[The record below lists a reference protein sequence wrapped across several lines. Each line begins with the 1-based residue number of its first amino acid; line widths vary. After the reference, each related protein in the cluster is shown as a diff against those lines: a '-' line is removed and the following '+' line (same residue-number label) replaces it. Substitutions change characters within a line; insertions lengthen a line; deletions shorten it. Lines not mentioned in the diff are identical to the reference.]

1 MAKPLVIV
9 ESPAKAKTLGRF
21 LGNRYRVEASYG
33 HIRDLP
39 ESAAEVPKDIKEKEW
54 GRLGVD
60 VESDFTPY
68 YVVPSDKRKQVA
80 HLKTAVKEASE
91 LLLATDPDREG
102 ESISWHLAQLLKP
115 RIPVRRIV
123 FHEITEDAVKEA
135 LANPSD
141 VNENLV
147 RAQESRR
154 ILDRLYGYT
163 LSPVL
168 WKKVQTGLSAGRVQS
183 VAVRLIV
190 EREEE
195 RRAFRA
201 GVFWDLEASME
212 GEGRRFVATL
222 VRIGDQRIAS
232 GKDFDPQTG
241 RLKNQVRLIDEASA
255 GALVDAMVGNLPWTV
270 SSVEQKPG
278 VERPA
283 PPFTTSTLTQEAS
296 RKLGFAT
303 ERTMQ
308 VAQRLFQ
315 GLEGVGGGQGLI
327 TYHRTDSTTL
337 SDKALGESAR
347 VIREIF
353 GAEFH
358 DGPRRYQTR
367 VKNAQE
373 AHEAIRPTD
382 FRLTPAQLEGALDFD
397 ELRVYELIWKRTMAS
412 QMVDARVLRTT
423 LEISAKGTGGEVA
436 VLTASG
442 KAIEFAGFRR
452 AYVEGSDDPAA
463 ELEEQEAILPQCR
476 VGDRI
481 HRDGSTPI
489 ALLDTVPKRHET
501 TPPARYTEAS
511 LIKELERL
519 GIGRPS
525 TYAPTIATI
534 VRRGYVFRQSKALVP
549 SFTAFAVT
557 KLLREHFGD
566 FVETDFTAEMEDDLD
581 EISRG
586 EREWVA
592 FLKQFYYGDKKH
604 RGLLPAVEHGAEK
617 ADYPVLTLGEDDD
630 SGEPVRVRIGRF
642 GPFVQVGEG
651 GPGRTASLPED
662 VAPADLT
669 VEKALELV
677 RAKAEGP
684 RTLGTDPA
692 TGLPVF
698 VMNGRYGAY
707 VQLGETPIKGQRAKV
722 KGEEASKVKGEG
734 ASKGKGGDAKPK
746 RASLQAGMSEDTVT
760 LDEALRLLSLP
771 RVLGLHPDD
780 NEPVVTNFGRFGPYV
795 KHGDEFRSL
804 ESEEDV
810 FGISFDA
817 ALALLRA
824 PKQSR
829 RRQTQKKV
837 LRELSADGSTLKLMA
852 GRYGPY
858 VTDGTTNA
866 SLPRGTS
873 PESLTYAQAA
883 ELIAARRDAVPM
895 PRRRA
900 RGQGA
905 RPQGSGPRPQSGPRG
920 QAPGTR
926 PKATGRRRARRPDS

>member
-1 MAKPLVIV
+1 MPTKPLVIV
-9 ESPAKAKTLGRF
+9 ESPAKAKILGRF
-21 LGNRYRVEASYG
+21 LGNKYRVEASYG

-39 ESAAEVPKDIKEKEW
+39 ESASEVPKEIKEKDW

-60 VESDFTPY
+60 VDKDFTPY
-68 YVVPSDKRKQVA
+68 YVVPTDKRKQVA
-80 HLKTAVKEASE
+80 HLKTAIKDASE

-102 ESISWHLAQLLKP
+102 ESISWHLTQVLKP
-115 RIPVRRIV
+115 KVPVHRIV

-135 LANPSD
+135 LKNPAGVD
-141 VNENLV
+141 ENLV

-195 RRAFRA
+195 RREFRA
-201 GVFWDLEASME
+201 SAYWDLEARLK
-212 GEGRRFVATL
+212 GEGREFVATL
-222 VRIGDQRIAS
+222 VRLGDRRIAS

-241 RLKNQVRLIDEASA
+241 ALKNQSARLLDEAA
-255 GALVDAMVGNLPWTV
+255 AMTLVDAIRANVPWDVT
-270 SSVEQKPG
+270 SVEQKPG

-296 RKLGFAT
+296 RKLGFSAD
-303 ERTMQ
+303 RTMQ

-315 GLEGVGGGQGLI
+315 GVDVGNDQMEGLI

-337 SDKALGESAR
+337 SDKALTESAR
-347 VIREIF
+347 VIREMF
-353 GAEFH
+353 GGEYY
-358 DGPRRYQTR
+358 DEPRRYQTK

-382 FRLTPAQLEGALDFD
+382 FRLAPSQLEGVLDSD
-397 ELRVYELIWKRTMAS
+397 GLRVYDLIWKRTMAS
-412 QMVDARVLRTT
+412 QMVDARVLRTS
-423 LEISAKGTGGEVA
+423 LEISAKAPNGETA

-452 AYVEGSDDPAA
+452 AYVEGSDDPQA
-463 ELEEQEAILPQCR
+463 ELDEQEALLPQCQ

-481 HRDGSTPI
+481 HHDGSTAI
-489 ALLDTVPKRHET
+489 TLLDTDPKRHET
-501 TPPARYTEAS
+501 TPPARFTEAA

-534 VRRGYVFRQSKALVP
+534 VRRGYVLRQGKALVP

-566 FVETDFTAEMEDDLD
+566 FVETDFTAEMEDVLD

-586 EREWVA
+586 EREWIA
-592 FLKQFYYGDKKH
+592 FLRQFYYGDRKH
-604 RGLLPAVEHGAEK
+604 RGLLPAVEKGAEK
-617 ADYPVLTLGEDDD
+617 ADYPVLDLGTDAE
-630 SGEPVRVRIGRF
+630 SGDPVRVRIGRF

-651 GPGRTASLPED
+651 GPGKTASLPED
-662 VAPADLT
+662 VAPADFT
-669 VEKALELV
+669 VATAMELV

-684 RTLGTDPA
+684 RTLGVDPA
-692 TGLPVF
+692 TGQNVY
-698 VMNGRYGAY
+698 VMTGRYGAY
-707 VQLGETPIKGQRAKV
+707 VQLGETPEPPPKT
-722 KGEEASKVKGEG
+722 
-734 ASKGKGGDAKPK
+734 KGKRAPVEKPK
-746 RASLQAGMSEDTVT
+746 RASLQAGMTESTVMLED
-760 LDEALRLLSLP
+760 ALKLLSLP
-771 RVLGLHPDD
+771 RVVGVHPDD
-780 NEPVVTNFGRFGPYV
+780 NEPIATNFGRFGPYV

-804 ESEEDV
+804 ESEDDV
-810 FGISFDA
+810 FTISLDA
-817 ALALLRA
+817 AVALLRA

-829 RRQTQKKV
+829 RRQPAQKKV
-837 LRELSADGSTLKLMA
+837 LRELTENGTTIKVLA

-866 SLPRGTS
+866 SVPRTVN
-873 PESLTYAQAA
+873 PEALTFAEAQ
-883 ELIAARRDAVPM
+883 ELLAARRDAAPS
-895 PRRRA
+895 PRRM
-900 RGQGA
+900 G
-905 RPQGSGPRPQSGPRG
+905 
-920 QAPGTR
+920 
-926 PKATGRRRARRPDS
+926 GRRRAAAESTGRARGSRRKAAGA

>member
-1 MAKPLVIV
+1 MAAKPLVIV
-9 ESPAKAKTLGRF
+9 ESPAKAKILGRF
-21 LGNRYRVEASYG
+21 LGNKYRVEASYG

-39 ESAAEVPKDIKEKEW
+39 ESASEVPKEIKEKEW

-60 VESDFTPY
+60 VDKDFTPY
-68 YVVPSDKRKQVA
+68 YVVPTDKRKQVA
-80 HLKTAVKEASE
+80 HLKTAIKDASE

-102 ESISWHLAQLLKP
+102 ESISWHLTQVLKP
-115 RIPVRRIV
+115 KVPVRRIV
-123 FHEITEDAVKEA
+123 FHEITEDAVNEA
-135 LANPSD
+135 LKNPSGVD
-141 VNENLV
+141 ENLV

-195 RRAFRA
+195 RRAFHGSA
-201 GVFWDLEASME
+201 YWDLEARLK
-212 GEGRRFVATL
+212 GEGREFIATL
-222 VRIGDQRIAS
+222 ARLGDQRIAS

-241 RLKNQVRLIDEASA
+241 ALKNQSARLLDEAA
-255 GALVDAMVGNLPWTV
+255 AMTLVEAIRANVPWTV
-270 SSVEQKPG
+270 TSVEQKPG

-296 RKLGFAT
+296 RKLGFSAD
-303 ERTMQ
+303 RTMQ

-315 GLEGVGGGQGLI
+315 GVDVGNDQMEGLI

-337 SDKALGESAR
+337 SDKAITESAR
-347 VIREIF
+347 VIREMF
-353 GAEFH
+353 GGEYY
-358 DGPRRYQTR
+358 DEPRRYQTK

-382 FRLTPAQLEGALDFD
+382 FRLAPSQLEGALDSD
-397 ELRVYELIWKRTMAS
+397 ALRIYDLVWKRTMAS
-412 QMVDARVLRTT
+412 QMVDARVLRTS
-423 LEISAKGTGGEVA
+423 LEISANAPNGETA

-452 AYVEGSDDPAA
+452 AYVEGSDDPQA
-463 ELEEQEAILPQCR
+463 ELEEQEAILPQCQ

-481 HRDGSTPI
+481 HHDGTTPI
-489 ALLDTVPKRHET
+489 TLLDTEPKRHET
-501 TPPARYTEAS
+501 TPPARFTEAA

-534 VRRGYVFRQSKALVP
+534 VRRGYVFRQGKALVP

-566 FVETDFTAEMEDDLD
+566 FIETDFTAEMEDVLD

-586 EREWVA
+586 EREWIA
-592 FLKQFYYGDKKH
+592 FLRQFYYGDRKH
-604 RGLLPAVEHGAEK
+604 RGLLPAVEKGAER
-617 ADYPVLTLGEDDD
+617 ADYPVLDLGSDPE
-630 SGEPVRVRIGRF
+630 SGESVRLRIGRF

-651 GPGRTASLPED
+651 GPGKTASLPED
-662 VAPADLT
+662 VAPADFS

-684 RTLGTDPA
+684 RTLGVDPA
-692 TGLPVF
+692 TAQNVY
-698 VMNGRYGAY
+698 VMTGRYGAY
-707 VQLGETPIKGQRAKV
+707 VQLGETPEPPPKT
-722 KGEEASKVKGEG
+722 
-734 ASKGKGGDAKPK
+734 KGKRAPVEKPK
-746 RASLQAGMSEDTVT
+746 RASLQAGMTESTVT
-760 LDEALRLLSLP
+760 LEEALKLLSLP
-771 RVLGLHPDD
+771 RVVGVHPDD
-780 NEPVVTNFGRFGPYV
+780 NEPITTNFGRFGPYV

-810 FGISFDA
+810 FTISFDA

-829 RRQTQKKV
+829 RRQPAQKKV
-837 LRELSADGSTLKLMA
+837 LRELTENGTTIKVLA

-866 SLPRGTS
+866 SVPRTTN
-873 PESLTYAQAA
+873 PESLTFAEAQ
-883 ELIAARRDAVPM
+883 ELLAARRDAAPTA
-895 PRRRA
+895 RRI
-900 RGQGA
+900 G
-905 RPQGSGPRPQSGPRG
+905 
-920 QAPGTR
+920 
-926 PKATGRRRARRPDS
+926 GRRRAAAESTGRARGSRRKAAGA

>member
-21 LGNRYRVEASYG
+21 LGSKYRVEASFG

-39 ESAAEVPKDIKEKEW
+39 ESAASVPKEIKEKDW
-54 GRLGVD
+54 GRMGVD
-60 VESDFTPY
+60 VDSDFTPY
-68 YVVPSDKRKQVA
+68 YVVPAEKKKQVA

-102 ESISWHLAQLLKP
+102 ESISWHLKEVLKP
-115 RIPVRRIV
+115 RIPVHRIV
-123 FHEITEDAVKEA
+123 FHEITEDAVREA
-135 LANPSD
+135 LDNPAA

-195 RRAFRA
+195 RRAFRTA
-201 GVFWDLEASME
+201 VYWDLEATLA
-212 GEGRRFVATL
+212 GEGRQFVATL
-222 VRIGDQRIAS
+222 ARVNDKRVAT
-232 GKDFDPQTG
+232 GKDFDALTG
-241 RLKNQVRLIDEASA
+241 SLKNTSVLLFDEQGAARL
-255 GALVDAMVGNLPWTV
+255 LDAVQANVPWTV

-278 VERPA
+278 NERPA

-296 RKLGFAT
+296 RKLGFST

-315 GLEGVGGGQGLI
+315 GVDTGKGQEGLI

-337 SDKALGESAR
+337 SDKALSESSKA
-347 VIREIF
+347 IREMF
-353 GAEFH
+353 GGEYYE
-358 DGPRRYQTR
+358 GPRRYQTR

-382 FRLTPAQLEGALDFD
+382 FRLTPGQLEHVLDAD
-397 ELRVYELIWKRTMAS
+397 DLKVYDLIWKRAIAS

-423 LEISAKGTGGEVA
+423 IEVSAKGTGNDTA
-436 VLTASG
+436 VFTASG

-463 ELEEQEAILPQCR
+463 ELEEQETILPQCQ

-481 HRDGSTPI
+481 DRQGTAVTLVKTDS
-489 ALLDTVPKRHET
+489 KRHET
-501 TPPARYTEAS
+501 TPPARFTEAS

-534 VRRGYVFRQSKALVP
+534 VRRGYVNRQAKALVP

-557 KLLREHFGD
+557 KLLRDHFGD

-586 EREWVA
+586 ERESQA
-592 FLKQFYYGDKKH
+592 FLKEFYFGDKKH
-604 RGLLPAVEHGAEK
+604 RGLLKAAEHGAEK
-617 ADYPVLTLGEDDD
+617 ADYPVLDLGADPDGGD
-630 SGEPVRVRIGRF
+630 PVRVRVGRF
-642 GPFVQVGEG
+642 GPFVQLGEG

-669 VEKALELV
+669 VERALELV

-684 RTLGTDPA
+684 RTLGIDPA
-692 TGLPVF
+692 TNSPVF

-707 VQLGETPIKGQRAKV
+707 VQLGETP
-722 KGEEASKVKGEG
+722 EG
-734 ASKGKGGDAKPK
+734 RKAEKPK
-746 RASLQAGMSEDTVT
+746 RASLQGGMTESSVT
-760 LDEALRLLSLP
+760 LDEALKLLSLP
-771 RVLGLHPDD
+771 RTVGMHPDD
-780 NEPVVTNFGRFGPYV
+780 GAPILANFGRFGPYL
-795 KHGDEFRSL
+795 KYGEEFRSL
-804 ESEEDV
+804 ESEDEV
-810 FGISFDA
+810 FSIDLDRA
-817 ALALLRA
+817 VEILRA

-829 RRQTQKKV
+829 RRQSAQKKT
-837 LRELSADGSTLKLMA
+837 LRELTHDGKTIKLLS

-858 VTDGTTNA
+858 VTDGSVNA
-866 SLPRGTS
+866 SLPKTAN
-873 PESLTYAQAA
+873 PDELTFVQAMDLL
-883 ELIAARRDAVPM
+883 EARRDAAPA
-895 PRRRA
+895 PRRGGFGRA
-900 RGQGA
+900 RAVKTAAA
-905 RPQGSGPRPQSGPRG
+905 RKTT
-920 QAPGTR
+920 A
-926 PKATGRRRARRPDS
+926 ARKKKTA

>member
-1 MAKPLVIV
+1 M
-9 ESPAKAKTLGRF
+9 
-21 LGNRYRVEASYG
+21 
-33 HIRDLP
+33 
-39 ESAAEVPKDIKEKEW
+39 
-54 GRLGVD
+54 
-60 VESDFTPY
+60 
-68 YVVPSDKRKQVA
+68 PSDKRKQVA
-80 HLKTAVKEASE
+80 HLKTAMKEASE

-102 ESISWHLAQLLKP
+102 ESISWHLTQVLKP
-115 RIPVRRIV
+115 RIPVHRIV
-123 FHEITEDAVKEA
+123 FHEITENAVKEA
-135 LANPSD
+135 LDNPSD

-195 RRAFRA
+195 RRAFRSA
-201 GVFWDLEASME
+201 EYWDIEAAMK
-212 GEGRRFVATL
+212 GEGREFVATL
-222 VRIGDQRIAS
+222 ARINEQRIAS
-232 GKDFDPQTG
+232 GKDFDAQTG
-241 RLKNQVRLIDEASA
+241 VLKNQNVRLLDGPTTQQFVEAVRA
-255 GALVDAMVGNLPWTV
+255 NVPWTV
-270 SSVEQKPG
+270 TGVEQKPG

-296 RKLGFAT
+296 RKLGFST

-315 GLEGVGGGQGLI
+315 GVDIGNGQMEGLI

-337 SDKALGESAR
+337 SDKAINESAR
-347 VIREIF
+347 VIGEMF
-353 GAEFH
+353 GSEYYDA
-358 DGPRRYQTR
+358 PRRYQTR

-382 FRLTPAQLEGALDFD
+382 FRLAPSQLEGALDPD

-412 QMVDARVLRTT
+412 QMVDARVLRTS
-423 LEISAKGTGGEVA
+423 LEISAQGPAGETA
-436 VLTASG
+436 VFTASG

-463 ELEEQEAILPQCR
+463 ELEEQEAILPQCK

-481 HRDGSTPI
+481 HRDGSTPVTLV
-489 ALLDTVPKRHET
+489 AAEPKRHET
-501 TPPARYTEAS
+501 VPPARFTEAS

-534 VRRGYVFRQSKALVP
+534 VRRGYVFRQGKALVP

-566 FVETDFTAEMEDDLD
+566 FVESDFTAEMEDDLD

-592 FLKQFYYGDKKH
+592 FLKQFYYGDRKH

-617 ADYPVLTLGEDDD
+617 ADYPVLDLGVDPE
-630 SGEPVRVRIGRF
+630 SGEAVRVRIGRF
-642 GPFVQVGEG
+642 GPFVQVAEG

-669 VEKALELV
+669 VDKALELV

-684 RTLGTDPA
+684 RTLGVDPA
-692 TGLPVF
+692 TGQNVY

-707 VQLGETPIKGQRAKV
+707 VQLGETPEKV
-722 KGEEASKVKGEG
+722 RSSKVKGQSG
-734 ASKGKGGDAKPK
+734 AEKPK
-746 RASLQAGMSEDTVT
+746 RASLQAGMTDATVT
-760 LDEALRLLSLP
+760 LEEALKLLSLP
-771 RVLGLHPDD
+771 RVVGIHPDD
-780 NEPVVTNFGRFGPYV
+780 NEPITTNFGRFGPYV
-795 KHGDEFRSL
+795 KHGDDFRSL
-804 ESEEDV
+804 ESEDDV
-810 FGISFDA
+810 FNISFDA

-829 RRQTQKKV
+829 RRPTAQKKV
-837 LRELSADGSTLKLMA
+837 LRELTENGTTLKILA

-866 SLPRGTS
+866 SIPKTTA
-873 PESLTYAQAA
+873 PETLTYAQAV
-883 ELIAARRDAVPM
+883 ELLAARRDAAPA
-895 PRRRA
+895 PRRGRA
-900 RGQGA
+900 RPRAVKASTSTA
-905 RPQGSGPRPQSGPRG
+905 RPRR
-920 QAPGTR
+920 
-926 PKATGRRRARRPDS
+926 KAVGA

>member
-1 MAKPLVIV
+1 MAAKPLVIV

-21 LGNRYRVEASYG
+21 LGNKYRVEASYG

-39 ESAAEVPKDIKEKEW
+39 ESAAEVPKEIKEKDW

-60 VESDFTPY
+60 VDSDFTPY
-68 YVVPSDKRKQVA
+68 YVVPADKRKQVA
-80 HLKTAVKEASE
+80 HLKTAIKEASE

-102 ESISWHLAQLLKP
+102 ESISWHLAQVLKP
-115 RIPVRRIV
+115 KVPVRRIV
-123 FHEITEDAVKEA
+123 FHEITEDAVREA
-135 LANPSD
+135 LDHPGD

-201 GVFWDLEASME
+201 GVYWDLEAKLK
-212 GEGRRFVATL
+212 GEGREFVATL
-222 VRIGDQRIAS
+222 VRVNDQRVAS
-232 GKDFDPQTG
+232 GKDFDAQSG
-241 RLKNQVRLIDEASA
+241 VLKNQNVRLLDEAA
-255 GALVDAMVGNLPWTV
+255 TTALVEAIRANVPWEVT
-270 SSVEQKPG
+270 SVEQKPG

-296 RKLGFAT
+296 RKLGFST

-315 GLEGVGGGQGLI
+315 GVDTGDGQMEGLI

-337 SDKALGESAR
+337 SDKALNESAR
-347 VIREIF
+347 VIREMF
-353 GAEFH
+353 GGEYY

-382 FRLTPAQLEGALDFD
+382 FRLAPSQLERVLDSD
-397 ELRVYELIWKRTMAS
+397 DLKIYELIWKRTMAS

-423 LEISAKGTGGEVA
+423 MEITAKGPKGENA

-463 ELEEQEAILPQCR
+463 ELEEQEAILPQAR
-476 VGDRI
+476 PGDRI
-481 HRDGSTPI
+481 HRDGSTAI
-489 ALLDTVPKRHET
+489 TLLNTEPKRHET
-501 TPPARYTEAS
+501 TPPARFTEAS

-525 TYAPTIATI
+525 TFAPTIATI
-534 VRRGYVFRQSKALVP
+534 VRRGYVFRQGKALVP

-566 FVETDFTAEMEDDLD
+566 FVETDFTAEMEEDLD

-586 EREWVA
+586 EREWIA
-592 FLKQFYYGDKKH
+592 FLREFYYGDKKH
-604 RGLLPAVEHGAEK
+604 RGLLPAVADGAEK
-617 ADYPVLTLGEDDD
+617 ADYPLLDLGSEPE
-630 SGEPVRVRIGRF
+630 SGEPVRIRIGRF
-642 GPFVQVGEG
+642 GPFVQVGDG
-651 GPGRTASLPED
+651 GPGRTASLPDEI
-662 VAPADLT
+662 APADLT
-669 VEKALELV
+669 TDRALELV

-684 RTLGTDPA
+684 RSLGVDSA
-692 TGLPVF
+692 TGQNVY
-698 VMNGRYGAY
+698 VMNGRFGWY
-707 VQLGETPIKGQRAKV
+707 VQLGETPEAPAKKV
-722 KGEEASKVKGEG
+722 KGQVVE
-734 ASKGKGGDAKPK
+734 KPK
-746 RASLQAGMSEDTVT
+746 RASLQGGMTEDTVT

-771 RVLGLHPDD
+771 RVVGLHPDD
-780 NEPVVTNFGRFGPYV
+780 NEPIVTNFGRFGPYV

-804 ESEEDV
+804 ESEGQV
-810 FGISFDA
+810 FDISFDD

-829 RRQTQKKV
+829 RRQGAQKKT
-837 LRELSADGSTLKLMA
+837 LRELTNDGQTVKLLA

-866 SLPRGTS
+866 SVPKS
-873 PESLTYAQAA
+873 INPEQLTWEQAQ
-883 ELIAARRDAVPM
+883 ELLAARRDAGPA
-895 PRRRA
+895 PKRGGFKRRA
-900 RGQGA
+900 AAGGGTKKKTA
-905 RPQGSGPRPQSGPRG
+905 RAG
-920 QAPGTR
+920 
-926 PKATGRRRARRPDS
+926 KAVEA

>member
-1 MAKPLVIV
+1 MANKPLVIV

-21 LGNRYRVEASYG
+21 LGNKYRVEASYG

-39 ESAAEVPKDIKEKEW
+39 ESAAEVPKEIKEKDW

-68 YVVPSDKRKQVA
+68 YVVPSDKKKQVA
-80 HLKTAVKEASE
+80 HLKTAIKEASE

-102 ESISWHLAQLLKP
+102 ESISWHLAQVLKP
-115 RIPVRRIV
+115 KVPVRRIV
-123 FHEITEDAVKEA
+123 FHEITEDAVREA
-135 LANPSD
+135 LDNPSA

-195 RRAFRA
+195 RRAFRT
-201 GVFWDLEASME
+201 GVYWDLEAKLR
-212 GEGRRFVATL
+212 GEGREFVATL
-222 VRIGDQRIAS
+222 VKLNDQRIAT
-232 GKDFDPQTG
+232 GKDFDAQTG
-241 RLKNQVRLIDEASA
+241 ALKNQNVRLLDESA
-255 GALVDAMVGNLPWTV
+255 TATLVEAMRGNLPWTV
-270 SSVEQKPG
+270 TSVEQKPG

-296 RKLGFAT
+296 RKLGFST

-308 VAQRLFQ
+308 IAQRLFQ
-315 GLEGVGGGQGLI
+315 GVDVGNGQMEGLI

-337 SDKALGESAR
+337 SDKAINESAR
-347 VIREIF
+347 VIREMF
-353 GAEFH
+353 GSEYY

-382 FRLTPAQLEGALDFD
+382 FRLAPSQLDGVLDSD

-423 LEISAKGTGGEVA
+423 MEISAQGSTGETA

-452 AYVEGSDDPAA
+452 AYVEGSDDPVA
-463 ELEEQEAILPQCR
+463 ELEEQEAILPQSK

-481 HRDGSTPI
+481 NRDGTPI
-489 ALLDTVPKRHET
+489 TLVDVDPKRHET
-501 TPPARYTEAS
+501 TPPARFTEAS

-525 TYAPTIATI
+525 TFAPTIATI
-534 VRRGYVFRQSKALVP
+534 VRRGYVFRQGKALVP

-566 FVETDFTAEMEDDLD
+566 FVETDFTAEMEEDLD

-586 EREWVA
+586 EREWIS
-592 FLKQFYYGDKKH
+592 FLREFYFGDKKH

-617 ADYPVLTLGEDDD
+617 ADYPLLDLGTEPET
-630 SGEPVRVRIGRF
+630 GEPVRVRIGRF

-651 GPGRTASLPED
+651 GPGRTASLPDEI
-662 VAPADLT
+662 APADLSAD
-669 VEKALELV
+669 KALELV

-684 RTLGTDPA
+684 RSLGADPA
-692 TGLPVF
+692 TGQQVY
-698 VMNGRYGAY
+698 VMNGRFGWY
-707 VQLGETPIKGQRAKV
+707 VQLGETPEPAPKV
-722 KGEEASKVKGEG
+722 KGKKAEPAP
-734 ASKGKGGDAKPK
+734 KPK
-746 RASLQAGMSEDTVT
+746 RASLQAGMTESTIT
-760 LDEALRLLSLP
+760 LDEAVKLLSLP
-771 RVLGLHPDD
+771 RVVGLHPDD
-780 NEPVVTNFGRFGPYV
+780 NEPILTNFGRFGPYV
-795 KHGDEFRSL
+795 KHNDEFRSL

-810 FGISFDA
+810 FNISLDA
-817 ALALLRA
+817 AVELLRA

-829 RRQTQKKV
+829 RRQGAQKKT
-837 LRELSADGSTLKLMA
+837 LRELTHDGATLKVLA

-866 SLPRGTS
+866 SIPKTMN
-873 PESLTYAQAA
+873 PDALTWEQAQ
-883 ELIAARRDAVPM
+883 ELLAARRDAAPAV
-895 PRRRA
+895 RRA
-900 RGQGA
+900 GGRRVAAGA
-905 RPQGSGPRPQSGPRG
+905 R
-920 QAPGTR
+920 
-926 PKATGRRRARRPDS
+926 KTGRARKTVGAA

>member
-1 MAKPLVIV
+1 MASTKPLVIV

-21 LGNRYRVEASYG
+21 LGSKYRVEASYG

-39 ESAAEVPKDIKEKEW
+39 ESAAEVPKEIKAKDW
-54 GRLGVD
+54 GRMGVD
-60 VESDFTPY
+60 VERNFQPY
-68 YVVPSDKRKQVA
+68 YVVPGDKRKQVA
-80 HLKTAVKEASE
+80 HLKDALKDASE
-91 LLLATDPDREG
+91 VLLATDPDREG
-102 ESISWHLAQLLKP
+102 ESISWHLAQVLKP
-115 RIPVRRIV
+115 KVPVRRIV

-135 LANPSD
+135 LDNPSD

-163 LSPVL
+163 LSPLL

-201 GVFWDLEASME
+201 SVYWDVEATLK
-212 GEGRRFVATL
+212 GEGRDFTATL
-222 VRIGDQRIAS
+222 VRLDDQRIAS
-232 GKDFDPQTG
+232 GKDFDAQTG
-241 RLKNQVRLIDEASA
+241 ALRNQSVRLLDEAA
-255 GALVDAMVGNLPWTV
+255 TLRLADGIRRNLPWTV
-270 SSVEQKPG
+270 TSVEQKPG

-296 RKLGFAT
+296 RKLGFST

-308 VAQRLFQ
+308 AAQRLFQ
-315 GLEGVGGGQGLI
+315 GVETGNGQMEGLI

-337 SDKALGESAR
+337 SDKALNESAR
-347 VIREIF
+347 VIGEMFGREYY
-353 GAEFH
+353 
-358 DGPRRYQTR
+358 DGQRRYQTR

-373 AHEAIRPTD
+373 AHEAIRPSD
-382 FRLTPAQLEGALDFD
+382 FRLAPSQLERILDPD
-397 ELRVYELIWKRTMAS
+397 DLKIYDLIWKRTMAS
-412 QMVDARVLRTT
+412 QMVDARVLRTNI
-423 LEISAKGTGGEVA
+423 EVSATADGETA
-436 VLTASG
+436 VFTASG

-463 ELEEQEAILPQCR
+463 ELEDQEALLPQCA

-481 HRDGSTPI
+481 DTDGSTVI
-489 ALLDTVPKRHET
+489 TLLGTAAKRHET
-501 TPPARYTEAS
+501 SPPARFTEAS

-534 VRRGYVFRQSKALVP
+534 VRRGYVFRQGKALVP

-557 KLLREHFGD
+557 KLLRDHFGD
-566 FVETDFTAEMEDDLD
+566 FVESDFTAEMEDDLD

-586 EREWVA
+586 EREWIA
-592 FLKQFYYGDKKH
+592 FLKEFYYGDKKH
-604 RGLLPAVEHGAEK
+604 RGLLPAVEKGAEN
-617 ADYPVLTLGEDDD
+617 ADYPLLDLGTDAE
-630 SGEPVRVRIGRF
+630 SGESVRIRIGRF
-642 GPFVQVGEG
+642 GPFVQVGDG
-651 GPGRTASLPED
+651 GPGRTASLPDD

-669 VEKALELV
+669 VEKAIELV

-684 RTLGTDPA
+684 RSLGVDPA
-692 TGLPVF
+692 TGLNVYM
-698 VMNGRYGAY
+698 MNGRYGAY
-707 VQLGETPIKGQRAKV
+707 VQLGDTPEPQTGKKSKA
-722 KGEEASKVKGEG
+722 KGEKESVP
-734 ASKGKGGDAKPK
+734 KPK
-746 RASLQAGMSEDTVT
+746 RASLQAGMTEATVT

-771 RVLGLHPDD
+771 RVVGLHPDD
-780 NEPVVTNFGRFGPYV
+780 SEPITTNFGRFGPYV

-804 ESEEDV
+804 ESDDDV
-810 FGISFDA
+810 FHISFDA

-829 RRQTQKKV
+829 RRQAAPKKV
-837 LRELSADGSTLKLMA
+837 LKEITQGDIKFRVLA

-866 SLPRGTS
+866 SVPKGTN
-873 PESLTYAQAA
+873 PESLTFEQAA
-883 ELIAARRDAVPM
+883 ELLEARRNAAPS
-895 PRRRA
+895 PRRA
-900 RGQGA
+900 G
-905 RPQGSGPRPQSGPRG
+905 
-920 QAPGTR
+920 
-926 PKATGRRRARRPDS
+926 GRRRPAAAAPGRATRGTRRKAAEA

>member
-9 ESPAKAKTLGRF
+9 ESPAKAKTLGSF
-21 LGNRYRVEASYG
+21 LGNKYGVEASFG
-33 HIRDLP
+33 HIPDLP
-39 ESAAEVPKDIKEKEW
+39 ESAAEVPKEIKEKDW

-60 VESDFTPY
+60 VDQDFKPY
-68 YVVPSDKRKQVA
+68 YVVPGDKKKQVA
-80 HLKTAVKEASE
+80 HLKGALKEASE

-102 ESISWHLAQLLKP
+102 ESISWHLAQVLKP

-135 LANPSD
+135 LENPAD

-195 RRAFRA
+195 RRAFRTA
-201 GVFWDLEASME
+201 VYWDLEATLK
-212 GEGRRFVATL
+212 GQGREFIATL
-222 VRIGDQRIAS
+222 VRVGDQRIAS

-241 RLKNQVRLIDEASA
+241 ELKNANARLLDEKATNT
-255 GALVDAMVGNLPWTV
+255 LVDTLRANVPWTV

-308 VAQRLFQ
+308 IAQRLFQ
-315 GLEGVGGGQGLI
+315 GVDSVDGQGGLI

-337 SDKALGESAR
+337 SDKALQESAR
-347 VIREIF
+347 VIRSMF
-353 GAEFH
+353 GGEYY

-373 AHEAIRPTD
+373 AHEAIRPTN
-382 FRLTPAQLEGALDFD
+382 FNLTPSQLEGMLDID
-397 ELRVYELIWKRTMAS
+397 EQRLYELIWKRTMAS
-412 QMVDARVLRTT
+412 QMVDARVLRTS
-423 LEISAKGTGGEVA
+423 LEISAKASNGETA

-463 ELEEQEAILPQCR
+463 ELEEQEAILPQCQ

-481 HRDGSTPI
+481 HTDGST
-489 ALLDTVPKRHET
+489 AVTLLGTEPKRHET
-501 TPPARYTEAS
+501 SPPARFTEAS

-534 VRRGYVFRQSKALVP
+534 VRRGYVFRQGKALVP

-557 KLLREHFGD
+557 KLLRDHFGD
-566 FVETDFTAEMEDDLD
+566 FVETDFTAEMEEDLD

-586 EREWVA
+586 ERESKA

-604 RGLLPAVEHGAEK
+604 RGLLPAVEKGVEH
-617 ADYPVLTLGEDDD
+617 ADYPLLDLGTDAD
-630 SGEPVRVRIGRF
+630 SGDPVRIRIGRF
-642 GPFVQVGEG
+642 GPFVQVAEG
-651 GPGRTASLPED
+651 GPGRTASLPD
-662 VAPADLT
+662 DLAPADLT
-669 VEKALELV
+669 VEKAMELV
-677 RAKAEGP
+677 RVKAEGP
-684 RTLGTDPA
+684 RTVGVDPA
-692 TGLPVF
+692 TGMNVY
-698 VMNGRYGAY
+698 VMNGRFGAY
-707 VQLGETPIKGQRAKV
+707 VQLGETPEPAP
-722 KGEEASKVKGEG
+722 
-734 ASKGKGGDAKPK
+734 KGKGKAAKAEKQEKPK
-746 RASLQAGMSEDTVT
+746 RASLQAGMTESSVT
-760 LDEALRLLSLP
+760 LEEALKLLSLP

-780 NEPVVTNFGRFGPYV
+780 NEPITTNFGRFGPYV
-795 KHGDEFRSL
+795 MHGDEFRSL
-804 ESEEDV
+804 ESEDDV
-810 FGISFDA
+810 FNISFDA

-829 RRQTQKKV
+829 RRQGVQKKV
-837 LRELSADGSTLKLMA
+837 LRELSEGPTTLRVLA

-866 SLPRGTS
+866 SIPKGSNPEALTFEQGMELLEARRNAAPSPRRAGGRRTARATAARTGS
-873 PESLTYAQAA
+873 GRTRRKAA
-883 ELIAARRDAVPM
+883 EA
-895 PRRRA
+895 
-900 RGQGA
+900 
-905 RPQGSGPRPQSGPRG
+905 
-920 QAPGTR
+920 
-926 PKATGRRRARRPDS
+926 

>member
-21 LGNRYRVEASYG
+21 LGSKYRVEASYG

-39 ESAAEVPKDIKEKEW
+39 ESAAEVPKEIKEKEW

-60 VESDFTPY
+60 VDSDFKPY
-68 YVVPSDKRKQVA
+68 YVVPHDKKKQVA
-80 HLKTAVKEASE
+80 HLKTAVKDASE
-91 LLLATDPDREG
+91 ILLATDPDREG
-102 ESISWHLAQLLKP
+102 EAISWHLTQVLKP
-115 RIPVRRIV
+115 KVPVRRIV

-135 LANPSD
+135 LDNPSK
-141 VNENLV
+141 VNEDLV

-163 LSPVL
+163 LSPLL

-195 RRAFRA
+195 RRAFRTA
-201 GVFWDLEASME
+201 VYWDLEARLK
-212 GEGRRFVATL
+212 GEGREFVATL
-222 VRIGDQRIAS
+222 ARLNDQRIAT
-232 GKDFDPQTG
+232 GKDFDAKTG
-241 RLKNQVRLIDEASA
+241 ELKNPNARLLDEAA
-255 GALVDAMVGNLPWTV
+255 AITLAEAIRANVPWTV

-278 VERPA
+278 IERPA

-296 RKLGFAT
+296 RKLGFST

-308 VAQRLFQ
+308 AAQRLFQ
-315 GLEGVGGGQGLI
+315 GVDVGNGEMEGLI

-337 SDKALGESAR
+337 SDKALQESAR
-347 VIREIF
+347 VIREMF
-353 GAEFH
+353 GGEYY
-358 DGPRRYQTR
+358 DVPRRYQTR

-382 FRLTPAQLEGALDFD
+382 FRLAPSQLEQVLDSD
-397 ELRVYELIWKRTMAS
+397 DLKIYELIWKRTMAS

-423 LEISAKGTGGEVA
+423 VEISAKAPAGDVA

-452 AYVEGSDDPAA
+452 AYVEGSDDPVA
-463 ELEEQEAILPQCR
+463 ELEEQEAILPQCT
-476 VGDRI
+476 VGDQI
-481 HRDGSTPI
+481 DRDGTAI
-489 ALLDTVPKRHET
+489 VLLNTEPKKHET

-525 TYAPTIATI
+525 TFAPTIATI
-534 VRRGYVFRQSKALVP
+534 VRRGYVFRQGKALVP

-557 KLLREHFGD
+557 KLLRDHFGD
-566 FVETDFTAEMEDDLD
+566 FIETDFTAEMEEDLD

-586 EREWVA
+586 EREWVE
-592 FLKQFYYGDKKH
+592 FLREFYYGDKKKKH
-604 RGLLPAVEHGAEK
+604 RGLLGAVVKGEES
-617 ADYPVLTLGEDDD
+617 ADYPVLDLGEDPE
-630 SGEPVRVRIGRF
+630 SGESVRIRIGRF
-642 GPFVQVGEG
+642 GPFVQVDEG
-651 GPGRTASLPED
+651 GPGRTASLPDD

-669 VEKALELV
+669 VDKALELV

-684 RTLGTDPA
+684 RSVGVDAA
-692 TGLPVF
+692 TGMNVY

-707 VQLGETPIKGQRAKV
+707 VQLGETP
-722 KGEEASKVKGEG
+722 EG
-734 ASKGKGGDAKPK
+734 KKAEKPK
-746 RASLQAGMSEDTVT
+746 RASLQAGMTEQTVT
-760 LDEALRLLSLP
+760 LDEALKLLSLP
-771 RVLGLHPDD
+771 REVGVHPDD
-780 NEPVVTNFGRFGPYV
+780 GQPVVTNFGRFGPYV
-795 KHGDEFRSL
+795 KHNDEFRSL
-804 ESEEDV
+804 ESDHDV
-810 FGISFDA
+810 FNISFEQ

-829 RRQTQKKV
+829 RRQASQKK
-837 LRELSADGSTLKLMA
+837 TLKELTNNGRTIKLLA

-866 SLPRGTS
+866 SVPKS
-873 PESLTYAQAA
+873 VNPESVTFDQAM
-883 ELIAARRDAVPM
+883 ELLEARRNAVPP
-895 PRRRA
+895 PRRA
-900 RGQGA
+900 SAG
-905 RPQGSGPRPQSGPRG
+905 
-920 QAPGTR
+920 
-926 PKATGRRRARRPDS
+926 GRRRAAASSASRPRKTTRKSAGA